1 MSQSPRSHFWD
12 RIRGRSIDGKREN
25 FKP

>member
-1 MSQSPRSHFWD
+1 MSQSPRSHFLD